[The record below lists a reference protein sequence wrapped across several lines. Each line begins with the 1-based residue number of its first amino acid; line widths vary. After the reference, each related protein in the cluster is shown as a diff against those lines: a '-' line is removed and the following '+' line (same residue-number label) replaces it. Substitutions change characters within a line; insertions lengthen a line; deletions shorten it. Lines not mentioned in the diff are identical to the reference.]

1 MDASGKTVGLFE
13 VTTAGA
19 GARGDIPDFFVY
31 GEPGRALEV
40 GFLHVERVQD
50 RGSLHHG
57 DVAVHRHAEMAQVT
71 LWTSGAGTYR
81 IEDAAWTFSAPAVSF
96 IPSGVAHGFTVRP
109 GSDAIVVSI
118 ANAALASLSEA
129 TRLPL
134 GTPVFVAGGGE
145 PEWGRLAE
153 LVRLSADEYRDGRG
167 LRDGVLPGLI
177 AAALSLIGRLGH
189 ARPETAASPTR
200 RLGTALRGAI
210 DAHFREDWS
219 VARYVAALAT
229 TPHLLDRAARET
241 LGMSVKE
248 AVLARRLLEAKRLLL
263 FTIRPVEAVAYET
276 GFRDP
281 AYFSRFFARRCG
293 APPAAWR
300 RTARAEG

>member
-1 MDASGKTVGLFE
+1 MRTG
-13 VTTAGA
+13 TA
-19 GARGDIPDFFVY
+19 ARDDIPDFFVY

-71 LWTSGAGTYR
+71 LWTEGAGTYR

-109 GSDAIVVSI
+109 GSDAVVVSV
-118 ANAALASLSEA
+118 ANAALASLGEA
-129 TRLPL
+129 TPLPL
-134 GTPVFVAGGGE
+134 GAPVFVAGGDG
-145 PEWGRLAE
+145 PDWGRLAAV
-153 LVRLSADEYRDGRG
+153 VRLAADEYREGRG
-167 LRDGVLPGLI
+167 LHDGVLPGLI
-177 AAALSLIGRLGH
+177 AAALTLVARLGR
-189 ARPETAASPTR
+189 ARPEAGSSP
-200 RLGTALRGAI
+200 ALRLAAALRRAV
-210 DAHFREDWS
+210 DRHFREDWT
-219 VARYVAALAT
+219 VARYVAELGT
-229 TPHLLDRAARET
+229 TAHLLDRAAREV
-241 LGMSVKE
+241 LGVTVKE
-248 AVLARRLLEAKRLLL
+248 AVLARRLVEAKRLLL

-300 RTARAEG
+300 RASRAAAERG